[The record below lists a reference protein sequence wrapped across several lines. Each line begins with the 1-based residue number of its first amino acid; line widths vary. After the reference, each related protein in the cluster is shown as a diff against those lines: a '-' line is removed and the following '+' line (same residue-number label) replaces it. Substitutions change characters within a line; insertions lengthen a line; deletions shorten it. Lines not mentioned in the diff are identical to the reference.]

1 MTLKNVDINKKLRD
15 QRMTL
20 NNLDIG
26 NSREID
32 A

>member
-1 MTLKNVDINKKLRD
+1 MTLKSIDINKKLRD

-26 NSREID
+26 NSREIN